1 MHGGGFRGQTLHWGE
16 TVCASGPGRY
26 LGLTSPTPGP
36 RLLACQRQMAPGDP
50 QVQFLQDV
58 EGVPEAWEGDK
69 PCWLV
74 AELRTS
80 LLNS

>member
-1 MHGGGFRGQTLHWGE
+1 MHGGGIRAQTLHWGE
-16 TVCASGPGRY
+16 MVCVSGPGWY

-36 RLLACQRQMAPGDP
+36 RLLACQSQRAPGDP
-50 QVQFLQDV
+50 QVHFLQDV
-58 EGVPEAWEGDK
+58 ERVPEAWKGDK
-69 PCWLV
+69 PFRLV

>member
-1 MHGGGFRGQTLHWGE
+1 MHGGGFRAQTLHWGE
-16 TVCASGPGRY
+16 MVCASGPGWY
-26 LGLTSPTPGP
+26 LGLTSLTPGP
-36 RLLACQRQMAPGDP
+36 RLLACQSQRAPGDP

-58 EGVPEAWEGDK
+58 EGVPEAWKGDK
-69 PCWLV
+69 PFWLV